1 MSRKHSRRRGVY
13 VLWFV
18 LYTAVLIYFL
28 FFAEKFGRG
37 TVNSDYHYNLT
48 LFNTIKLYVK
58 GVDAVGFWISFLNI
72 AGNIIAFVPF
82 GVLVPA
88 IFVKRL
94 KSFPTVLLLGF
105 LLSLGVEVVQLLTR
119 VGTFDVDDVL
129 LNTIGVALGYVVY
142 LIEHYI
148 RFGRR

>member
-1 MSRKHSRRRGVY
+1 M
-13 VLWFV
+13 
-18 LYTAVLIYFL
+18 
-28 FFAEKFGRG
+28 
-37 TVNSDYHYNLT
+37 
-48 LFNTIKLYVK
+48 
-58 GVDAVGFWISFLNI
+58 
-72 AGNIIAFVPF
+72 
-82 GVLVPA
+82 
-88 IFVKRL
+88 
-94 KSFPTVLLLGF
+94 LLLGF

>member
-1 MSRKHSRRRGVY
+1 M
-13 VLWFV
+13 
-18 LYTAVLIYFL
+18 
-28 FFAEKFGRG
+28 
-37 TVNSDYHYNLT
+37 
-48 LFNTIKLYVK
+48 
-58 GVDAVGFWISFLNI
+58 
-72 AGNIIAFVPF
+72 
-82 GVLVPA
+82 VPA